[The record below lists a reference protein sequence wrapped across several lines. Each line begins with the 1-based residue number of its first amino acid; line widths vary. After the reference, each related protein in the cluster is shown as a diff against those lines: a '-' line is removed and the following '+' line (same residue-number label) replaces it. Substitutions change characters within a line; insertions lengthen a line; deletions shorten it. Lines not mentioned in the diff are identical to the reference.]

1 MGFLLEASESGSRY
15 VLVAELAR
23 GGMGAVY
30 AARSPDGTW
39 VAVKTILAEIA
50 EEPTVLDRMLDEAR
64 ISQRLDHPHVAH
76 LKDFGR
82 AQGQP
87 FLVFELLEGASL
99 AECFDRVH
107 PGGIDPIVAALAIAQ
122 AARGIHYAHTLSDAR
137 GPLGIVHR
145 DLSPANLFFTLD
157 GKVKVLDFGAATA
170 RDRYVRTVT
179 GLVVGNIQFMAPEQ
193 IADLPVDART
203 DLFTLG
209 LVLFEALARRPANLA
224 EDPRRM
230 TRKAA
235 DVEIPDL
242 AELNPSAPR
251 PLVAIVRRALAPEPA
266 ARFPSAAAMA
276 DALEVFALSTL
287 SPEEASERMT
297 SFIAGV
303 AGASVAKRRQELEQL
318 ASSSVVEAGE
328 FRWSAPRLNEAAA
341 PATAVTA
348 RARPGDELI
357 RQTAVV
363 IRDDAQSKLSR
374 PWIAALFIG
383 VFALA
388 AGVGLGVHWFL
399 AR

>member
-1 MGFLLEASESGSRY
+1 
-15 VLVAELAR
+15 
-23 GGMGAVY
+23 
-30 AARSPDGTW
+30 
-39 VAVKTILAEIA
+39 
-50 EEPTVLDRMLDEAR
+50 
-64 ISQRLDHPHVAH
+64 
-76 LKDFGR
+76 
-82 AQGQP
+82 
-87 FLVFELLEGASL
+87 
-99 AECFDRVH
+99 
-107 PGGIDPIVAALAIAQ
+107 
-122 AARGIHYAHTLSDAR
+122 
-137 GPLGIVHR
+137 
-145 DLSPANLFFTLD
+145 
-157 GKVKVLDFGAATA
+157 
-170 RDRYVRTVT
+170 
-179 GLVVGNIQFMAPEQ
+179 
-193 IADLPVDART
+193 
-203 DLFTLG
+203 
-209 LVLFEALARRPANLA
+209 
-224 EDPRRM
+224 M

-303 AGASVAKRRQELEQL
+303 AGASVAQRRQELEQL